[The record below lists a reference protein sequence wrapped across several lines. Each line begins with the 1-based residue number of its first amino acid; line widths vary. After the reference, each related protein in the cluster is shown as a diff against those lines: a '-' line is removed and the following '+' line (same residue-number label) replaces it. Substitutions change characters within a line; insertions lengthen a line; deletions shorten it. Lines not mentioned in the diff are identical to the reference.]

1 MRTTL
6 AIDDELLA
14 EAEALVGRMSKSALV
29 HEALVALVQRES
41 ARRLALLGGSDP
53 KLPDVPRRKSRTA

>member
-6 AIDDELLA
+6 AIDDELIA

-29 HEALVALVQRES
+29 HEALVALVQREN

-53 KLPDVPRRKSRTA
+53 DLPDVPRRKSPTA